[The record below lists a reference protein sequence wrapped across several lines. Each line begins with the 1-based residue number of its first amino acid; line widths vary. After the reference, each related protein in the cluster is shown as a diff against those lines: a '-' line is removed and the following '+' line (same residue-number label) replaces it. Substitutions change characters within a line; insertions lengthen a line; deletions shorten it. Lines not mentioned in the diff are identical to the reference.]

1 MSDTPLSQGALQKE
15 NANKN
20 ENKNKKNQE
29 SQKARENLFGFR
41 LRPPIDLMMTN
52 GSVLG
57 SADQAYSYSRV
68 FLAR

>member
-20 ENKNKKNQE
+20 ENKKNQE

>member
-20 ENKNKKNQE
+20 ENKKNQE

-57 SADQAYSYSRV
+57 SADQAYTYSRV
-68 FLAR
+68 FLTR